1 MTLLP
6 ILAFVTLA
14 SLFGLSASKP
24 GILDE
29 ITMLEA
35 SNSTILRY
43 PTEASYEVQKITLSL
58 TSLQFTQN
66 IVPKPIH
73 SHNDYW
79 RDVPLLTALSF
90 GVASVEADVWLV
102 GETLY
107 VGHEMAALTTA
118 RTLDSLY
125 IQPLLSI
132 IAGQNPKTQ
141 FTVNQ
146 TSTNGVFDTASGI
159 PLQLLVD
166 MKTDGPS
173 TLPFVLSALQP
184 LRERGYLTTCISNG
198 TCTLGAVTVV
208 GTGNTPLDGIQ
219 ALSPRDVFFDAPLIG
234 KFLSGQYSLNSTF
247 DTTISPIASTDYE
260 VAVGWSGI
268 GNISDAQLSAVQN
281 LVADAHGLGLRARF
295 WDTPG
300 WPINARNNVW
310 KMLTDNGADWLNA
323 DDLEAAAT
331 LF

>member
-1 MTLLP
+1 ML
-6 ILAFVTLA
+6 FVLCLVTIA
-14 SLFGLSASKP
+14 SLVGLSSQRP
-24 GILDE
+24 GVLDE
-29 ITMLEA
+29 ISMLEA
-35 SNSTILRY
+35 TNSTLLRY
-43 PTEASYEVQKITLSL
+43 PTD
-58 TSLQFTQN
+58 FTQN
-66 IVPKPIH
+66 IVPKAIH

-107 VGHEMAALTTA
+107 VGHEMAALTTD
-118 RTLDSLY
+118 RTFDSLY

-132 IAGQNPKTQ
+132 IAGQNPKSQ

-146 TSTNGVFDTASGI
+146 SSINGVFDTSSTT

-184 LRERGYLTTCISNG
+184 LRERGYLTTCASNG
-198 TCTLGAVTVV
+198 TCTLGPLVVV
-208 GTGNTPLDGIQ
+208 GTGNTPLAGIQ
-219 ALSPRDVFFDAPLIG
+219 ALSPRDVFFDAPLIA
-234 KFLSGQYSLNSTF
+234 LNSTF
-247 DTTISPIASTDYE
+247 DITLSPIASTDYE

-268 GNISDAQLSAVQN
+268 GNINGTQLAAIQKY
-281 LVADAHGLGLRARF
+281 VADAHALGIRARF

-300 WPINARNNVW
+300 WPIHARNNVW
-310 KMLTDNGADWLNA
+310 QTLIDNGADWLNA

-331 LF
+331 MF